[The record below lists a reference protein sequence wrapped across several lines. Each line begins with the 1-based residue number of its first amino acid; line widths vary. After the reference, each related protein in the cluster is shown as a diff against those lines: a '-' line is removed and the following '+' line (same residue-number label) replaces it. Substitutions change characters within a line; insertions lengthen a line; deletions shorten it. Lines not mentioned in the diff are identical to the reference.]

1 MPKLLILIDIDGTLL
16 YPGMAPRYALAA
28 AIEEFVGKTLRFE
41 VDHLAGMTD
50 PLIVA
55 DALRRLN
62 VSAEKRDGLPEKILD
77 RYLVLLQ
84 QRYPDAEDHY
94 LYPGTL
100 TLLDYLQSQAV
111 RLGLISGN
119 LEQGARIKLA
129 PFDLMRYFSL
139 GVFSNDHARR
149 DRLPTIA
156 LEKCRRQFKEDYPPQ
171 RVIIIGDTIRDV
183 WCAHCNDMRA
193 IAVVR
198 HAERQAGIEA
208 EKPDLIVE
216 NFEDITPIRKYIE
229 SFVK

>member
-62 VSAEKRDGLPEKILD
+62 IPAEKRDGLPEKILD

-84 QRYPDAEDHY
+84 RRYPDAEDHH

-100 TLLDYLQSQAV
+100 TLLNYLQSQAV

-129 PFDLMRYFSL
+129 PFNLMRYFSL

-183 WCAHCNDMRA
+183 RCAHRNAMRA

-198 HAERQAGIEA
+198 HAERRAGIEA

-229 SFVK
+229 SFLM